1 MAHAIDEG
9 WAGDTRLV
17 VIHDMLFEKSQKL
30 VDRLSSKPRIA
41 KTFDDFIKV
50 EDLDLVIEAASQEAV
65 RQYASKVLEAGK
77 DLMIMSVGALVESE
91 LTEEIRRSIHSTG
104 KKMYIPSGAIAGID
118 GIKAAVIGRVKHVTL
133 TTRKPP
139 TGLIGAPYFKQS
151 KMNPNELEE
160 PTVIYEGPVL
170 EACRLFPANV
180 NVAATLS
187 LAGIGP
193 EKTKVRV
200 VADPTIKR
208 NIHEINVKGEFGEL
222 RICTKNVPSLDN
234 PKTSYLAALSAIATL
249 RKITEFM
256 LVGT

>member
-1 MAHAIDEG
+1 
-9 WAGDTRLV
+9 
-17 VIHDMLFEKSQKL
+17 MLFKKSQEL

-91 LTEEIRRSIHSTG
+91 LTEEIRRSTHSTG

-151 KMNPNELEE
+151 RMNPNELEE

-222 RICTKNVPSLDN
+222 RICAKNVPSLDN